1 MNNLGVSAGPRRHEK
16 TLGELKQH
24 LAFDAIPTNEWGAN
38 SAWQLISGLTLNLI
52 RQFQL
57 RTGAPVRSNGRKR
70 TYRFVLQSL
79 RTLRF
84 ELIHLPAK
92 LARPGGRQEL
102 RIAAPPAAR
111 HRIMEVLDAL
121 EAVA

>member
-1 MNNLGVSAGPRRHEK
+1 MQPWVIAHTAEPACALH
-16 TLGELKQH
+16 T
-24 LAFDAIPTNEWGAN
+24 DAPM
-38 SAWQLISGLTLNLI
+38 
-52 RQFQL
+52 
-57 RTGAPVRSNGRKR
+57 RSNGRKR

-92 LARPGGRQEL
+92 LACPGGRRKL
-102 RIAAPPAAR
+102 RIAAPAAAR
-111 HRIMEVLDAL
+111 QRIMGVLDAL